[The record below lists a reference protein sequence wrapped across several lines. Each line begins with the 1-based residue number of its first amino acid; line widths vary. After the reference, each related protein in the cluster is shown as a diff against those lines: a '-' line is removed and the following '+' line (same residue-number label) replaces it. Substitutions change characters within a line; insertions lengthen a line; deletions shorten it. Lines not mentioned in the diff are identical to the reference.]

1 LRALT
6 HGGERA
12 VSPFQPKYVD
22 VLRARNEGV
31 HGRTCLSEVF
41 IDIAAAMVMSNDLP
55 PR

>member
-22 VLRARNEGV
+22 VLRARNV
-31 HGRTCLSEVF
+31 LGRICLSEVF
-41 IDIAAAMVMSNDLP
+41 IDIAAAMVMSNDRP